1 MNEEFMK
8 RLLSMMGCIA
18 MMSALVS
25 CAADAASTTNCPPAA
40 PLMDQTG
47 WEPGV
52 AQYSARREGNTIT
65 VSARGQNS
73 TAGYQVQL
81 AREPMKNFPP
91 QFALYRKRPA
101 GITAQVIT
109 PFSVCTTFKAGTPVD
124 FVTVRDSKGSHQ
136 VEVKQGQ

>member
-1 MNEEFMK
+1 MK
-8 RLLSMMGCIA
+8 RIVSSVVGISIMG
-18 MMSALVS
+18 ALVS
-25 CAADAASTTNCPPAA
+25 CAAESASTNNCPPAA
-40 PLMDQTG
+40 PLMDTTG
-47 WEPGV
+47 WDLGM

-65 VSARGQNS
+65 VSANGQNS

-101 GITAQVIT
+101 GMAAQVIT

-136 VEVKQGQ
+136 VEVKQVQ